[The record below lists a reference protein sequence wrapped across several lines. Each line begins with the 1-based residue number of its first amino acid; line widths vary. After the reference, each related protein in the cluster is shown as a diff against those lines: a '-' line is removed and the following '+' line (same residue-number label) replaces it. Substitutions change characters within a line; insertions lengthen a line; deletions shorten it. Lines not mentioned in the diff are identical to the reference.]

1 MNRSDQILKNV
12 LNAMQD
18 ADEIEGVEGVE
29 YLDLMQAIR
38 QEAQKRFDN
47 CADNMDAEVMKWTY
61 LKWNSES

>member
-1 MNRSDQILKNV
+1 MKRSDQILKNV

-47 CADNMDAEVMKWTY
+47 
-61 LKWNSES
+61 